1 MQGVAD
7 GGLRTGQIEHFIV
20 SNVKK
25 LIPQAVVDRWRDYRK
40 ALKESE
46 KEHLGNNEIT
56 EDIEA
61 AGWGVE
67 EAEAR
72 NKSEASE

>member
-1 MQGVAD
+1 M
-7 GGLRTGQIEHFIV
+7 
-20 SNVKK
+20 
-25 LIPQAVVDRWRDYRK
+25 IPEAVLDRWREYRK

-46 KEHLGNNEIT
+46 KEHLGNNEIS
-56 EDIEA
+56 EDVEA